1 MYFCTSKELLIL
13 IIKKLVS
20 LCLQASSMEKMLFNS
35 LPEKH
40 NKATAR
46 HHLESIPPPKQLQI
60 FPIVILLHVP
70 SKTLCIKDGSTA
82 CSGIQLNHEP

>member
-1 MYFCTSKELLIL
+1 MYFCTSKEPLIL
-13 IIKKLVS
+13 ITKKLVS
-20 LCLQASSMEKMLFNS
+20 LCLQVPSVEKMVFNS
-35 LPEKH
+35 LSQKH

-70 SKTLCIKDGSTA
+70 SKTLCIKDWYTA
-82 CSGIQLNHEP
+82 CWGIQLNHEP